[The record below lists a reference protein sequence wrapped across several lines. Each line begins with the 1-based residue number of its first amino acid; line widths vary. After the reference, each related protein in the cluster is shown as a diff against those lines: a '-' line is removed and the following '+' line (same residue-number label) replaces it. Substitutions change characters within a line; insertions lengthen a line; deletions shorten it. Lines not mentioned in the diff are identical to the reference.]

1 MMFIKLDLPIKSIEQ
16 GRTKL
21 PALLNPFTGY
31 SYLALSIEECITE
44 LPPHKKWS
52 SFILRQLMSVVSF
65 SASTRTVNPQTI
77 ASHPLVPWKTLGKVL
92 HSSSIPLLYWQSSAT
107 AELMKQLFPARLF
120 IAARCHYGKRHNPGR
135 WAFLCSSHLI
145 SDRAIKWPQ
154 FPIQYPRICVV
165 VIKHPLNPRTT
176 DIVLLC
182 SK

>member
-1 MMFIKLDLPIKSIEQ
+1 MSELCAVQATMMFIKLDLPIKSIEQ

-31 SYLALSIEECITE
+31 SYLALSIEECITK

-65 SASTRTVNPQTI
+65 SASTRTVNPKTI
-77 ASHPLVPWKTLGKVL
+77 ASVSPLKDSWQ
-92 HSSSIPLLYWQSSAT
+92 SSSFLLYSTKLLYWQSSAS

-135 WAFLCSSHLI
+135 
-145 SDRAIKWPQ
+145 
-154 FPIQYPRICVV
+154 
-165 VIKHPLNPRTT
+165 
-176 DIVLLC
+176 
-182 SK
+182 

>member
-1 MMFIKLDLPIKSIEQ
+1 MSELCAVPATMMFIKLDLPIKSIEQ

-31 SYLALSIEECITE
+31 SYLALSIEECITK

-65 SASTRTVNPQTI
+65 SASTGQLIRRPSHRI
-77 ASHPLVPWKTLGKVL
+77 ACVSPLKDSWQ
-92 HSSSIPLLYWQSSAT
+92 SSSFLLYSTKLLYWQSSAS

-135 WAFLCSSHLI
+135 
-145 SDRAIKWPQ
+145 
-154 FPIQYPRICVV
+154 
-165 VIKHPLNPRTT
+165 
-176 DIVLLC
+176 
-182 SK
+182 